1 MEINLLGQLEQ
12 PESDFTFNFPNV
24 NSTIKS
30 ELDYRL
36 ETKESRFTQGTFL
49 LVTGSFQSDIGLGQ
63 QAYGTVSDRVNAL
76 INSLIASDNEK
87 LQVGFDYQIGEQTTD
102 YQTDDRLGL
111 TLSTKISDRVLI
123 NGKVGVPIGG
133 VDQTVIAGDVRI
145 DILLNEEGTLKA
157 SFFNRENS
165 IRNFGE
171 EIGYTQGA
179 GLTYN
184 VEFDTFKELFDILF
198 KGKNKEKKEKKS
210 DEAEKVI
217 EEDLTPDFINIK
229 SKKTTKNN

>member
-1 MEINLLGQLEQ
+1 LEQ

-184 VEFDTFKELFDILF
+184 VEFDNFKELFEILF
-198 KGKNKEKKEKKS
+198 KGKNKEKNQKKS
-210 DEAEKVI
+210 EEPEKEV

-229 SKKTTKNN
+229 SKKSTKNN